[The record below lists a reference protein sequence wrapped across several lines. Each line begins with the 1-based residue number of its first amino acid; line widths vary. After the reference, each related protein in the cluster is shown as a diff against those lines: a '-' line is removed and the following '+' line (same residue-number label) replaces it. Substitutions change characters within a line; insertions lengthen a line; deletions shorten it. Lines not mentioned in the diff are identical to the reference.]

1 MNKNKITFITAVLIS
16 LLISACSVQPETST
30 PKAVEPETVAQE
42 NPTELPTEPPLVEAQ
57 AIEPVP
63 VAGWLGKVISAPEG
77 VNYEDILVLS
87 PETVGELGIMGANKD
102 MEAQILVLRDKPE
115 PGQYAHFWG
124 SLVCG
129 VEDHN
134 GCRVVVD
141 RLRVGATATD
151 PEPVENWQG
160 ILIPAEFNSGDSTV
174 FILKGSYAMWYSIHS
189 NDPAVLQQ
197 ILDLRGTDQVVT
209 VSGELITGIPDVN
222 GSRIQASQSNLTGV
236 AQAIDQSNTAS
247 QNPRADW
254 QFYQDPGGK
263 YTFRFPP
270 TADIIVHGI
279 DGFPTN
285 ELPDGMT
292 PDEYMQQLR
301 AQHPDPLCV
310 EVLYALGYFTINSPE
325 NAERQY
331 TPCGR
336 TGVGAGETQAKSQT
350 ISIAGKE
357 YTAEGFE
364 FLGGGDSLDSH
375 NETLHVMLEN
385 GLRIEFGALPRIDA
399 TWQDYL
405 MKGKPLILD
414 ILAGMEMMP

>member
-1 MNKNKITFITAVLIS
+1 MKKWKITLFSAVLIS
-16 LLISACSVQPETST
+16 LLVSACSVSPQETA
-30 PKAVEPETVAQE
+30 PKAIEPETAAAE
-42 NPTELPTEPPLVEAQ
+42 IPTEMPTEPQVIEAPAAEPL
-57 AIEPVP
+57 P
-63 VAGWLGKVISAPEG
+63 VAGWLGKVVSAPEG
-77 VNYEDILVLS
+77 VGYEDILVLS
-87 PETVGELGIMGANKD
+87 PETVGELGIMGADED
-102 MEAQILVLRDKPE
+102 MEAEILALRDKPE

-124 SLVCG
+124 NLVCG

-134 GCRVVVD
+134 GCQLVVE
-141 RLRVGATATD
+141 RIRVGATATD

-174 FILKGSYAMWYSIHS
+174 FVLKGSYAMWYSIHS

-209 VSGELITGIPDVN
+209 VSGELLTGVPDVN
-222 GSRIQASQSNLTGV
+222 GSRIQASQINLTGE
-236 AQAIDQSNTAS
+236 AQSAAAPETAS
-247 QNPRADW
+247 QDPRADW

-270 TADIIVHGI
+270 TADVIVHGI
-279 DGFPTN
+279 EGFPTD

-301 AQHPDPLCV
+301 KEHPEPLCV

-325 NAERQY
+325 NFDRQY

-336 TGVGAGETQAKSQT
+336 TGVGAGEMLEKNETVT
-350 ISIAGKE
+350 IGGKD
-357 YTAEGFE
+357 YPAEGFE
-364 FLGGGDSLDSH
+364 FMGGGDSLDAH
-375 NETLHVMLEN
+375 NETLYVMLDN
-385 GLRIEFGALPRIDA
+385 GLRVEYGAIPRIDA

-405 MKGKPLILD
+405 MKGKPLTLE
-414 ILAGMEMMP
+414 ILAGMEIMP

>member
-1 MNKNKITFITAVLIS
+1 MNKWKITLFSAVLIS
-16 LLISACSVQPETST
+16 LLVSACSASPEEPALKAIVPETASAET
-30 PKAVEPETVAQE
+30 PTVIPAEPQVI
-42 NPTELPTEPPLVEAQ
+42 EAP
-57 AIEPVP
+57 AAKPVP
-63 VAGWLGKVISAPEG
+63 VVGWLGKVVSAPADAP
-77 VNYEDILVLS
+77 YEDILVLS
-87 PETVGELGIMGANKD
+87 PETVGELGIQGANED
-102 MEAQILVLRDKPE
+102 MEAEILALRDKPE

-124 SLVCG
+124 NLVCG

-134 GCRVVVD
+134 GCQIVVE
-141 RLRVGATATD
+141 RIRVGATATD

-174 FILKGSYAMWYSIHS
+174 FVLKGSYAMWYSIHS

-197 ILDLRGTDQVVT
+197 ILDLRGTDQVVI
-209 VSGELITGIPDVN
+209 VSGELLTGVPDVN
-222 GSRIQASQSNLTGV
+222 GARIQASSITLTGE
-236 AQAIDQSNTAS
+236 AQAVDQPNTAS
-247 QNPRADW
+247 QDPRADW

-270 TADIIVHGI
+270 AADIIVHGI
-279 DGFPTN
+279 EGFPTD

-292 PDEYMQQLR
+292 PDEYMIQLR
-301 AQHPDPLCV
+301 EQHPDPLCV
-310 EVLYALGYFTINSPE
+310 EVLYVLGYFTINSPE
-325 NAERQY
+325 NLERQY

-336 TGVGAGETQAKSQT
+336 TGVGAGETQEKSQI

-364 FLGGGDSLDSH
+364 FQGGGDSLDAH
-375 NETLHVMLEN
+375 NETLHVMLDN

-405 MKGKPLILD
+405 MKGKPLILE